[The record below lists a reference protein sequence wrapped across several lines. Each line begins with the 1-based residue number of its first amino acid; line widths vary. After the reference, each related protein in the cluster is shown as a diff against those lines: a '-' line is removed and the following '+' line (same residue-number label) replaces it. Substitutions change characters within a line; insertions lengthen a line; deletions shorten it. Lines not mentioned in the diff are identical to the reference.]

1 MLDVPFKLM
10 MTLSTAQQGPLKQ
23 VVEEKQMSPT
33 IILALHLMN
42 EQLNPDSFYRP
53 WLSALPQAFETP
65 LFWSEEDLVGLQ
77 GSTLLSVVQ
86 RRKQT
91 MQTDYDSLFGV
102 LFAEYPQ
109 IFTKEQY
116 TFEAFQWAL
125 STVWSRSFV
134 FNIEGQLVPVIVPF
148 ADCFEHGNVD
158 SNFSLEEA
166 EKVFRI
172 TLAKSVKA
180 GERVHISLGTKP
192 NSQLLMNYGFVLRD
206 NLYDTVL
213 INMFLNEDDPF
224 YEAKSKIL
232 SVNDQPPSQLYYLR
246 YDAIPQDLLRALRVQ
261 LLKPSELD
269 HYGKIFEGK
278 RVSLE
283 NELDVLRQLVAACD
297 TLLKQYPQTAVED
310 QKVMQDA
317 ELFGA
322 LSERYGSDSF
332 CRP

>member
-10 MTLSTAQQGPLKQ
+10 MTLNTAQQGPLKQ
-23 VVEEKQMSPT
+23 PVEEKEMSPT

-42 EQLNPDSFYRP
+42 EQLNPASFFRP
-53 WLSALPQAFETP
+53 WLSALPQTFETP
-65 LFWSEEDLVGLQ
+65 LFWSEEDLAGLQ
-77 GSTLLSVVQ
+77 GSTILSVVK
-86 RRKQT
+86 RRMET
-91 MQTDYDSLFGV
+91 MQSDYDSLFGV

-116 TFEAFQWAL
+116 TFELFQWAL

-134 FNIEGQLVPVIVPF
+134 FNIDGQLVPVIVPF
-148 ADCFEHGNVD
+148 ADCFEHGNVE
-158 SNFSLEEA
+158 SSFSLEES

-172 TLAKSVKA
+172 TLAKPVKA
-180 GERVHISLGTKP
+180 GERVHISLGAKP

-224 YEAKSKIL
+224 YDAKSKIL
-232 SVNDQPPSQLYYLR
+232 SHNDQPPSQLYYLR
-246 YDAIPQDLLRALRVQ
+246 YEAIPQDLLRALRVQ

-269 HYGKIFEGK
+269 YYGKIFDGK

-283 NELDVLRQLVAACD
+283 NELDVLRQLVSACD
-297 TLLKQYPQTAVED
+297 TLLKQYPQTALED

-317 ELFGA
+317 EQFGA
-322 LSERYGSDSF
+322 LSER
-332 CRP
+332 